1 MKSSSES
8 QQAKLRNDLREELNN
23 PYNPF
28 SLLRNEEQMTLAH
41 EQEVR
46 RYMIDITLL
55 MKDFDTEKMSI
66 EADWNEWLKKTSFQ
80 LLK

>member
-1 MKSSSES
+1 LKSRQES

-28 SLLRNEEQMTLAH
+28 NLLRNEEQMTLAH

>member
-1 MKSSSES
+1 
-8 QQAKLRNDLREELNN
+8 
-23 PYNPF
+23 
-28 SLLRNEEQMTLAH
+28 MTLAH

-55 MKDFDTEKMSI
+55 MKDFDTDKMSI